1 MPKDASGIA
10 AAIAQ
15 IPGGLFVLTSHYED
29 RHAAVPIKWVQPC
42 SDKPHMVMV
51 ALAKG
56 QAVEPMIRDS
66 RYFAL
71 CQISADDRFLMR
83 KFGSGHTNGNGTGS
97 SGGSGGDDPLVSM
110 MTKSAPS
117 GSPILDRALSFLDCE
132 IIRHIELDCDYR
144 IYVAQVHSG
153 AVLNPAVPAV
163 CFGTNG
169 NSRPGT

>member
-1 MPKDASGIA
+1 MRRDLASGVSA
-10 AAIAQ
+10 AVSQ

-29 RHAAVPIKWVQPC
+29 RHAAVPVKWVQPC
-42 SDKPHMVMV
+42 SDNPYMVMV

-56 QAVEPMIRDS
+56 QSVEPMIRDS
-66 RYFAL
+66 RCFAL

-83 KFGSGHTNGNGTGS
+83 KFAPGCSN
-97 SGGSGGDDPLVSM
+97 GDDPLVSM
-110 MTKSAPS
+110 MTKAAPS

-153 AVLNPAVPAV
+153 AVLNPSTPAV

-169 NSRPGT
+169 NSRSGA